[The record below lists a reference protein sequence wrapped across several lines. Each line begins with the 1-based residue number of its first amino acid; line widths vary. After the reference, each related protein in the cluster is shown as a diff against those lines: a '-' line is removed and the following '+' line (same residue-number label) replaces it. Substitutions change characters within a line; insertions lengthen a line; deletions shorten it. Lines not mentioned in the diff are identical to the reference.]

1 MNSFSGDRPLVI
13 GWCVASL
20 SLNVASVR
28 YRAVLPIV
36 ALEYAGHT
44 CEIFTH
50 ATNVDISK
58 FDVLVV
64 VKDFSVETYGIVQ
77 KAHALN
83 IPVVLDLCDNI
94 FVNGY
99 GKNSAS
105 LPRDMFSGMAK
116 YASAIVTTTTP
127 LAQIISSHIPGV
139 RVDVIPDGVISGDTN
154 LKLDQRLL
162 AAQNSLKVPKTNEV
176 KIQTEKVKNL
186 AKSYGAVSV
195 PGLLVRVSKRWR
207 ALLTLG
213 FWKRRASRV
222 VESLKMS
229 LRLAQVK
236 YKASSAK
243 SSPALSTPPAS
254 ESSVASLLWF
264 GNHGATYADFGMLD
278 LLLIQND
285 LETIAKEYPVEL
297 VVVSNHQKK
306 YEAFIKPFA
315 IPSRYVEWSIQAA
328 EKEMSNAKVVL
339 IPNSRDA
346 FSVCKSAN
354 RSVHALTRNRPV
366 VATLT
371 PGLEPLKGGIA
382 FDDFLGGLR
391 RYLSDDKNI
400 LADVTQGKKL
410 VEAFFSLPVISQCWV
425 STFRN
430 ALTDV
435 RTSDVAP
442 AVIFVLHLMQDL
454 DVILPVIKEAQ
465 RRSLSFSVWCSAT
478 LLKKSP
484 RVLTTLHSIQV
495 SPVVLMDKGLSGSPT
510 FSPATRALLSV
521 AETNLGPHAFTR
533 WLTEGANEAGIVTA
547 TMQHGLENVGL
558 TYSDEIHHIHKINFA
573 AQKIYLWG
581 PLSSLH
587 PEINPAT
594 QTKCIAMG
602 FPKPVSDATAN
613 LDHLIDRNATV
624 IGIFENLH
632 WHRYTDAYREFFI
645 AGVQALAE
653 HFPAITFLVKP
664 HHAGM
669 WLTRRY
675 KGEQPV
681 APNLVIANPEHPEWQ
696 QYTADDLI
704 GRMTAVITSPSTVAL
719 DAARR
724 EISVAVV
731 AQELEVDL
739 YEPLKLIRNAQ
750 DWVDFVSQALEA
762 RGNDPLSQAFVDRTI
777 IRGPT
782 AARILDDL
790 VPDGGADCDAALVSE
805 ARV

>member
-1 MNSFSGDRPLVI
+1 MNSFSGDRPLVV

-36 ALEYAGHT
+36 ALEHAGHT

-50 ATNVDISK
+50 ATSVDLTR

-99 GKNSAS
+99 GKSSAS
-105 LPRDMFSGMAK
+105 LPRDMFLGMAK
-116 YASAIVTTTTP
+116 YANAIVTTTTP
-127 LAQIISSHIPGV
+127 LAQIISQHVEGV
-139 RVDVIPDGVISGDTN
+139 RVEVIPDGVISGDTN
-154 LKLDQRLL
+154 AKLDQRLL
-162 AAQNSLKVPKTNEV
+162 AAQNAQKAPKNLEV

-195 PGLLVRVSKRWR
+195 PGLMVRFSKRWR
-207 ALLTLG
+207 TLLTLG
-213 FWKRRASRV
+213 FWRRRASRV
-222 VESLKMS
+222 VSLLELS
-229 LRLAQVK
+229 LRISLARLKNTTSKQVPPPPV
-236 YKASSAK
+236 APSAVN
-243 SSPALSTPPAS
+243 SN
-254 ESSVASLLWF
+254 VASLLWF

-278 LLLIQND
+278 LLLIRD
-285 LETIAKEYPVEL
+285 ALETIAKEYPVEL

-328 EKEMSNAKVVL
+328 EKEMSRAKVVL
-339 IPNSRDA
+339 IPNSRDD
-346 FSVCKSAN
+346 FSICKSAN

-382 FDDFLGGLR
+382 VDDFLGGLR
-391 RYLSDDKNI
+391 RYLSDEKNI
-400 LADVTQGKKL
+400 RGDVKRGKKL
-410 VEAFFSLPVISQCWV
+410 AEAFFSPPVISQSWV
-425 STFRN
+425 STFRG
-430 ALTDV
+430 ALTDAKIAA
-435 RTSDVAP
+435 SAP
-442 AVIFVLHLMQDL
+442 IVVFVLHLIQDL

-465 RRSLSFSVWCSAT
+465 RRAIPFAVWCSTT

-484 RVLTTLHSIQV
+484 RVLTILHDIKV
-495 SPVVLMDKGLSGSPT
+495 SPVALMDKGLSGHPS
-510 FSPATRALLSV
+510 FSLATKALLSV
-521 AETNLGPHAFTR
+521 AETNLGPHTFTR
-533 WLTEGANEAGIVTA
+533 WLTEGANEAGIATA

-558 TYSDEIHHIHKINFA
+558 TYSDEIHHIQKINFA

-581 PLSSLH
+581 PLTSLH

-594 QTKCIAMG
+594 QSKCIPMG
-602 FPKPVSDATAN
+602 FPKPVSDTTAN
-613 LDHLIDRNATV
+613 LDHLIDKNATV
-624 IGIFENLH
+624 VGIFENLH
-632 WHRYTDAYREFFI
+632 WHRYTDSYREFFI
-645 AGVQALAE
+645 EGVQSLAE
-653 HFPAITFLVKP
+653 RFPEIVFLIKP

-669 WLTRRY
+669 WLTKRY
-675 KGEQPV
+675 KGDQPV
-681 APNLVIANPEHPEWQ
+681 AANLVIANPESADWQ
-696 QYTADDLI
+696 HYTADHLL
-704 GRMTAVITSPSTVAL
+704 GRMRAVITSPSTVAL

-724 EISVAVV
+724 NLSVAVV
-731 AQELEVDL
+731 AHELEVEL
-739 YEPLKLIRNAQ
+739 YEPLKLIRSAQ
-750 DWVDFVSQALEA
+750 DWGDFVAQTLALEHP
-762 RGNDPLSQAFVDRTI
+762 DTLSRAFVERTVMS
-777 IRGPT
+777 GPT

-790 VPDGGADCDAALVSE
+790 LPG
-805 ARV
+805 